1 MEDISMTGRESKNP
15 IGFNVLSSRVAFWLA
30 GAFIALCLGAPA
42 VAKDSAHPYEKWADE
57 LGIDLNVSYDGI
69 RVMEFRGGT
78 IEAVE
83 RRAPGKMY
91 SEVQVGNMTSGVI
104 LREDLEKSYLLM
116 PSMGFYKEDSL
127 KGGMLQASNGMEF
140 SKIEKVGRE
149 DVIGYPSTK
158 YKTRFK
164 DNEGK
169 GAGLVWVTDS
179 GVPIKMD
186 MMYSNKDLKGER
198 IMMQFTELNLRDQD
212 PAVFE
217 LPPNLKPM
225 GLGSLGD
232 MMKMGAPTQGAGAT
246 ASAPAASN
254 DGDLSSRQQAC
265 LEDAAKAAEA
275 QSETAKKTKGLG
287 RLMGKMARTAN
298 RLGISNK
305 LGGVSRDIYDAN
317 ATATDIADIADDL
330 GITTDDVE
338 RCRNPS

>member
-1 MEDISMTGRESKNP
+1 MAGRKTEGP
-15 IGFNVLSSRVAFWLA
+15 VVFAGRYPRAALWIA
-30 GAFIALCLGAPA
+30 GALFAMCLSVTAS
-42 VAKDSAHPYEKWADE
+42 AKDGAHPYQKWADE
-57 LGIDLNVSYDGI
+57 FGMDLNVSYDGV
-69 RVMEFRGGT
+69 RVMEFRDGT
-78 IEAVE
+78 FEAIE

-91 SEVQVGNMTSGVI
+91 MEIQMGNMLSGVI

-127 KGGMLQASNGMEF
+127 KGGMLQSSNGMEF

-149 DVIGYPSTK
+149 DIIGYPSTK
-158 YKTRFK
+158 FKTRFK

-169 GAGLVWVTDS
+169 GAGFVWVTDS

-186 MMYSNKDLKGER
+186 MIYSNKDLKGER
-198 IMMQFTELNLRDQD
+198 IMMQFTELNLREQD
-212 PAVFE
+212 PSFFE

-225 GLGSLGD
+225 GMSSLGD
-232 MMKMGAPTQGAGAT
+232 MMKMGVPPQGGDTTAAT
-246 ASAPAASN
+246 PSDSGS
-254 DGDLSSRQQAC
+254 GDLSSRQQAC
-265 LEDAAKAAEA
+265 LEEAAKAAEEQKA
-275 QSETAKKTKGLG
+275 ATKKTKGFG

-317 ATATDIADIADDL
+317 ATASDVEDIASDL